1 MMAASIALAG
11 VDLWATI
18 EGALWWPAEA
28 TLMVADLHLEKG
40 SSLARRGALLPPYD
54 SAATLT
60 LLSRLINR
68 LAPRRVLCL
77 GDSFHDAE
85 AVDRLS
91 ADDAGLL
98 HALAR
103 GRKWEWIAGNHDGAA
118 GFAVLGG
125 EVTREASVGPLVFRH
140 RAAAATTTGEVSGH
154 FHPKARVAVAGR
166 HIVCRCFASDGQR
179 LILPAFGAYAGGLDV
194 FDPAIAALL
203 SPAFTVWLLGRARI
217 HRLPSR
223 RLHRPP
229 CRTVVGRDAIRLLA
243 GRGGC
248 GSAAKPGGHAKQSL
262 QPDSDGG
269 SG

>member
-1 MMAASIALAG
+1 MMTAPITLAG
-11 VDLWATI
+11 VDLWPTI

-40 SSLARRGALLPPYD
+40 SSLARRGTLLPPYD
-54 SAATLT
+54 SAATLA

-68 LAPRRVLCL
+68 LAPRRVVCL

-103 GRKWEWIAGNHDGAA
+103 GRQWEWIAGNHDGAA
-118 GFAVLGG
+118 GFAGLDG
-125 EVTREASVGPLVFRH
+125 EVATEASLGPLVFRH
-140 RAAAATTTGEVSGH
+140 RATVAARTGEVSGH

-166 HIVCRCFASDGQR
+166 RIACRCFVGDGQR

-194 FDPAIAALL
+194 FDPAISTLL
-203 SPAFTVWLLGRARI
+203 SPGFNVWLLGRVRI
-217 HRLPSR
+217 HRLSSR
-223 RLHRPP
+223 RLHRPR
-229 CRTVVGRDAIRLLA
+229 CVTVMR
-243 GRGGC
+243 
-248 GSAAKPGGHAKQSL
+248 
-262 QPDSDGG
+262 
-269 SG
+269 